1 MLGGVRGVL
10 RHRDFRLLWLGQ
22 TTSLVGD
29 GITAIA
35 LALYITQST
44 GSASKLGLVLA
55 AYSAPLVALV
65 LIGGV
70 WADRLRR
77 QRVMIATDL
86 TRFVLYALLG
96 TLILTGDPPLGVI
109 MVIVAGEGAATA
121 FFEPAYSGLVPQ
133 TVPEEDIQK
142 ANALSAAS
150 RNAAELLGP
159 ALATALVLGLGAGEA
174 FLVDAATF
182 LVSTSLLVFVRA
194 RPRGEVTPRQPM
206 LRELRA
212 GWHEVRSRPWVWVT
226 VAAFSFALFA
236 ALAPFYVLG
245 ALIAEDNFGSAG
257 WYGVVSALLG
267 VGTLAGAIAGF
278 RLRPRHPM
286 RAALIA
292 TLPWA
297 PAVLAY
303 ALNAPLEL
311 VCPAFVLAGF
321 GLALFDVFWVTALAE
336 RIPPNALSRVSS
348 FDWMGSLGLL
358 PLGYIV
364 AGLLASEFA
373 ATTVV
378 AVGAV
383 LGMCAFGLALTS
395 RDLRH
400 LERIDVIH
408 SGEAPAV
415 NG

>member
-1 MLGGVRGVL
+1 MRAVL

-22 TTSLVGD
+22 TTSLIGD
-29 GITAIA
+29 GITVVA

-55 AYSAPLVALV
+55 SYSAPLVALV

-70 WADRLRR
+70 WADRLPR

-86 TRFVLYALLG
+86 TRFALYTLLG
-96 TLILTGDPPLGVI
+96 ALILAGDPPIGVI
-109 MVIVAGEGAATA
+109 MAIVAGEGAATA

-150 RNAAELLGP
+150 RNTAELLGP

-182 LVSTSLLVFVRA
+182 LVSSGLLVFVRA
-194 RPRGEVTPRQPM
+194 RPRGEVEPRQP
-206 LRELRA
+206 LRRELGA
-212 GWHEVRSRPWVWVT
+212 GWREVRSRPWVWVT
-226 VAAFSFALFA
+226 VASFSFALFT

-245 ALIAEDNFGSAG
+245 ALIAEDNFGSAA

-267 VGTLAGAIAGF
+267 VGTLAGAVAGF

-286 RAALIA
+286 RAALMA
-292 TLPWA
+292 TLPWP
-297 PAVLAY
+297 PAMLAY
-303 ALNAPLEL
+303 ALDAPLEL
-311 VCPAFVLAGF
+311 VCPAFVVAGF
-321 GLALFDVFWVTALAE
+321 GLALFDVFWVTALAQ
-336 RIPPNALSRVSS
+336 RIPPNALSRVTS
-348 FDWMGSLGLL
+348 FDWMGSLGML
-358 PLGYIV
+358 PLGYLV
-364 AGLLASEFA
+364 AGVLASA
-373 ATTVV
+373 VGAMTVA

-383 LGMCAFGLALTS
+383 LGTCAFALALTS
-395 RDLRH
+395 RDLRQ
-400 LERIDVIH
+400 LEAVGSRSSH
-408 SGEAPAV
+408 S
-415 NG
+415 